1 MDSNYFAENAELNR
15 STVKGYKSVSIPT
28 LIISVLTA
36 VVFVLIIMNNW
47 DNIIEMMGMEQEI
60 IETEGLEKL
69 TV

>member
-1 MDSNYFAENAELNR
+1 
-15 STVKGYKSVSIPT
+15 
-28 LIISVLTA
+28 LTA